1 MKTISRVG
9 ADAQL
14 TVDYNDVNGTLITT
28 AKISSP
34 SVTMRT
40 SGLTVNFDTVSSLLQ
55 KYMAI
60 KGNTNEV

>member
-28 AKISSP
+28 AQIISP